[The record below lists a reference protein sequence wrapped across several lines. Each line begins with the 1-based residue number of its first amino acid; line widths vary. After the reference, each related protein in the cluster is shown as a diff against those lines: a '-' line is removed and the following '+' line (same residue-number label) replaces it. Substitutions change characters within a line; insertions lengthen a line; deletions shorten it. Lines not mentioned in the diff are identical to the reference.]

1 MSGPARRGPGRRPSG
16 DGKPVPRSSAG
27 PETAASIAAPSQTAS
42 VKTAAAKTKPTRP
55 AGTSIDA
62 GKKVRSKNV
71 TKLNDPVV
79 PSTDHSK
86 EATKLNSDS
95 GASKRHSK
103 RATKLNDDARSSG
116 VLTWEDRAWRDRVRR
131 KLLRWFDT
139 NARKLP
145 WRDDP
150 QPYHVWVSEV
160 MLQQTQVATV
170 IDYYHRFLAAFPT
183 IESLAQA
190 DEGRLMRLW
199 EGLGYYRRARALQGA
214 AKRVVQSHGGLFP
227 QRFEEVLA
235 LPGIGRYTAGAILSI
250 SGDQRLPVLEGNT
263 VRVYSRWVGLRED
276 VTSTS
281 AQRTLWQV
289 AEAMLPARSGSGRF
303 NQAAMELGALICKPR
318 DPDCDACPVRDDCRA
333 RDLGLQGE
341 IPGKVKRIEYQ
352 SRDEYAFVVPV
363 DQGGVLM
370 VQIPKGE
377 RWAGL
382 WDVPRWTAGGTGGV
396 ESAAEGLSRR
406 FGIDL
411 RPRSLRMRIKH
422 AVTRYRIN
430 LEVHDAQPIAAADV
444 AIISTDNGAGDSGA
458 GDSGDW
464 DLGAGVLRIVPLDRL
479 ADLPL
484 STTGRKIARDL
495 LKSPPDIA

>member
-1 MSGPARRGPGRRPSG
+1 MSGPARRGPGRRANG
-16 DGKPVPRSSAG
+16 DGKSAPRSTAG
-27 PETAASIAAPSQTAS
+27 PETASLKAASSKAVNSKTVS
-42 VKTAAAKTKPTRP
+42 VKAASATTKPTQSADTP
-55 AGTSIDA
+55 IDA

-71 TKLNDPVV
+71 TKLNDRIGPA
-79 PSTDHSK
+79 TDHSK
-86 EATKLNSDS
+86 IVTKLNSDAGSNTRANTGDSTAS
-95 GASKRHSK
+95 GTA
-103 RATKLNDDARSSG
+103 ACGGAA
-116 VLTWEDRAWRDRVRR
+116 TWEDRAWRDRVRR

-214 AKRVVQSHGGLFP
+214 AQRVVQSHGGLFP

-318 DPDCDACPVRDDCRA
+318 DPDCDACPVRDHCRA
-333 RDLGLQGE
+333 RELGLQGE

-363 DQGGVLM
+363 VRGGVLM

-382 WDVPRWTAGGTGGV
+382 WDVPRWTDGGTGGV
-396 ESAAEGLSRR
+396 ESAAKGLSRR

-411 RPRSLRMRIKH
+411 RPTSLRMRIKH

-430 LEVHDAQPIAAADV
+430 LEVHNAEPIAAADV
-444 AIISTDNGAGDSGA
+444 
-458 GDSGDW
+458 
-464 DLGAGVLRIVPLDRL
+464 DLGAGDDGAGTLRIVPLDRL

-495 LKSPPDIA
+495 LKSSPDIA

>member
-86 EATKLNSDS
+86 KATKLNSDS
-95 GASKRHSK
+95 GASKCHSK

>member
-1 MSGPARRGPGRRPSG
+1 MSGPARRGPGRRASG
-16 DGKPVPRSSAG
+16 DGKPVPRNSAG
-27 PETAASIAAPSQTAS
+27 PDTASSGDASSGAASSQAAS
-42 VKTAAAKTKPTRP
+42 AKNVSAKSKPTQP
-55 AGTSIDA
+55 ANAPIDD
-62 GKKVRSKNV
+62 GKKVHSKNVTGLNSDSGASKGHSKNV
-71 TKLNDPVV
+71 TKLND
-79 PSTDHSK
+79 D
-86 EATKLNSDS
+86 ATSVD
-95 GASKRHSK
+95 G
-103 RATKLNDDARSSG
+103 
-116 VLTWEDRAWRDRVRR
+116 LTWEDRAWRDRVRR
-131 KLLRWFDT
+131 KLLRWFDA

-214 AKRVVQSHGGLFP
+214 AQRVVQSHGGLFP

-263 VRVYSRWVGLRED
+263 VRVYSRWVGLRAD

-333 RDLGLQGE
+333 RELGLQTE
-341 IPGKVKRIEYQ
+341 IPGTVKRIEYQ

-363 DQGGVLM
+363 EGGGVLM
-370 VQIPKGE
+370 VQIPKGQ

-382 WDVPRWTAGGTGGV
+382 WDVPRWTAGGDGGV
-396 ESAAEGLSRR
+396 ESAAKGLSRR

-444 AIISTDNGAGDSGA
+444 ALETDVVSGTEHD
-458 GDSGDW
+458 GTVSG
-464 DLGAGVLRIVPLDRL
+464 GSGTLRIVPLDRL
-479 ADLPL
+479 VDLPL

-495 LKSPPDIA
+495 LKSPPGIA

>member
-1 MSGPARRGPGRRPSG
+1 
-16 DGKPVPRSSAG
+16 
-27 PETAASIAAPSQTAS
+27 
-42 VKTAAAKTKPTRP
+42 
-55 AGTSIDA
+55 
-62 GKKVRSKNV
+62 
-71 TKLNDPVV
+71 
-79 PSTDHSK
+79 
-86 EATKLNSDS
+86 
-95 GASKRHSK
+95 
-103 RATKLNDDARSSG
+103 
-116 VLTWEDRAWRDRVRR
+116 
-131 KLLRWFDT
+131 
-139 NARKLP
+139 
-145 WRDDP
+145 
-150 QPYHVWVSEV
+150 
-160 MLQQTQVATV
+160 
-170 IDYYHRFLAAFPT
+170 
-183 IESLAQA
+183 
-190 DEGRLMRLW
+190 
-199 EGLGYYRRARALQGA
+199 
-214 AKRVVQSHGGLFP
+214 
-227 QRFEEVLA
+227 
-235 LPGIGRYTAGAILSI
+235 
-250 SGDQRLPVLEGNT
+250 
-263 VRVYSRWVGLRED
+263 
-276 VTSTS
+276 
-281 AQRTLWQV
+281 
-289 AEAMLPARSGSGRF
+289 
-303 NQAAMELGALICKPR
+303 
-318 DPDCDACPVRDDCRA
+318 
-333 RDLGLQGE
+333 LGLQGE

-458 GDSGDW
+458 GDSGDG

>member
-71 TKLNDPVV
+71 TKLNDPAK

-95 GASKRHSK
+95 GASKCHSK

>member
-16 DGKPVPRSSAG
+16 DGIPVPRSSAG
-27 PETAASIAAPSQTAS
+27 SESAPSKAVS
-42 VKTAAAKTKPTRP
+42 SKTVSTKAKPTRP
-55 AGTSIDA
+55 AGTPTEPATRIY
-62 GKKVRSKNV
+62 SKNV

-79 PSTDHSK
+79 TSTDHSK
-86 EATKLNSDS
+86 KATKLNSDS
-95 GASKRHSK
+95 GASKYHSK
-103 RATKLNDDARSSG
+103 KTTKLNDDARSSG
-116 VLTWEDRAWRDRVRR
+116 VLTWEDRDWRDRVRR
-131 KLLRWFDT
+131 KLLRWFDKS
-139 NARKLP
+139 ARKLP

-444 AIISTDNGAGDSGA
+444 AMISTDNGAGN
-458 GDSGDW
+458 
-464 DLGAGVLRIVPLDRL
+464 LGAGALRIVPLDRL